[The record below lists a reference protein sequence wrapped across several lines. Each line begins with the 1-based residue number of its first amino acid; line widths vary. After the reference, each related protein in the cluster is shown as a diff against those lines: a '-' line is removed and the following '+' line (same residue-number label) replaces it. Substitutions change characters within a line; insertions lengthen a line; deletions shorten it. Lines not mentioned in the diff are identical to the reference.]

1 MNLHIKAR
9 FDEAASGAVGADI
22 LKSGEAGQAIRE
34 EHRYAASN
42 YAPLPVVIARG
53 RGVWLW
59 DTDGR
64 RYLDMMSAYS
74 AVSHGHRHPRIV
86 AAAMR
91 QLHRVGITSRAYHSD
106 VMGPFLAELCRLS
119 GMDKA
124 LPMNTGAE
132 AVETAIKAARRF
144 GHRTRKMPENSAE
157 IIVADGNF
165 HGRTTTIVS
174 FSSEE
179 SYRTGFGPFTP
190 GFVSV
195 PFGDADAAAAAINP
209 RTAAILIEPIQG
221 EAGIRVPPPGYL
233 KALREICDRNDVLLI
248 LDEVQSGLGR
258 TGRMFCFEHEGI
270 RPDGVT
276 VGKALGG
283 GLVPVSAF
291 LARRELMDVFEPG
304 SHGSTFGGYPLAAA
318 VGLEALQTLVDER
331 LAERSARLGPM
342 LAQCLTDVK
351 HGAIREVRGLGLWQ
365 GVELDPALADARR
378 VCEAMVR
385 RGVLSKET
393 HETVLRFAPPLVITE
408 KEIRLG
414 VDVFADALD
423 EVCPAGSTHS
433 RKARDG
439 KSPKP
444 PRTAALDI
452 GAAPAAVAP
461 VLALAGWCGDRTE
474 GSMRGAA
481 LLAQRFG
488 QRFGHAVQ
496 RIGTPAALVD
506 LRWHE
511 ALERARPY
519 LNDVA
524 AAVSAQIAQHPG
536 APPMFL
542 NRCATSLAT
551 LPRIFERHPDAVLVW
566 CDAHGD
572 YNTPATTATNYLGG
586 MVVAGLCG
594 RWQTGFGAGLTPDRI
609 ALVGARD
616 LDPAEAEAIA
626 RDGLALFP
634 GTGQQLDVAGIVAM
648 TGRRPIV
655 LHIDCDVLD
664 PLHVPS
670 EYRVPDGLHPAA
682 MCRLA
687 EALGATGR
695 LVALEVAEYEAPADA
710 GEADYFADVVLA
722 MIEPALRSLAK
733 N

>member
-1 MNLHIKAR
+1 MNLHVKGR
-9 FDEAASGAVGADI
+9 FDEATGAAIGTEVAGSDEASD
-22 LKSGEAGQAIRE
+22 AIRAE
-34 EHRYAASN
+34 RRYAATN

-106 VMGPFLAELCRLS
+106 VMGPFLAELCRLA
-119 GMDKA
+119 GLDRA

-132 AVETAIKAARRF
+132 AVETAIKAARRYA
-144 GHRTRKMPENSAE
+144 HRTRKLEEGSAE

-165 HGRTTTIVS
+165 HGRTTTIIS
-174 FSSEE
+174 FSSEPD
-179 SYRTGFGPFTP
+179 YRAGFGPFTP

-221 EAGIRVPPPGYL
+221 EAGIRVPRPGYL
-233 KALREICDRNDVLLI
+233 KALREICDQSDVLLI

-258 TGRMFCFEHEGI
+258 TGRLFCFEHEGI
-270 RPDGVT
+270 RPDGIT

-291 LARRELMDVFEPG
+291 VARRELMDVFDPG

-331 LAERSARLGPM
+331 LAERSARLGPV
-342 LAQCLTDVK
+342 LAQALKDVK
-351 HGAIREVRGLGLWQ
+351 HRAIREVRGLGLWQ
-365 GVELDPALADARR
+365 GVELDPALADARK

-393 HETVLRFAPPLVITE
+393 HHTVLRFAPPLVISE
-408 KEIRLG
+408 KEIRFG
-414 VDVFADALD
+414 VDLFADALD
-423 EVCPAGSTHS
+423 EICPAGSTRR
-433 RKARDG
+433 RKPSKPARD
-439 KSPKP
+439 S
-444 PRTAALDI
+444 AAS
-452 GAAPAAVAP
+452 AVEPAAGAAP
-461 VLALAGWCGDRTE
+461 VLAFAGWCGDRTE

-481 LLAQRFG
+481 LLAQRCG
-488 QRFGHAVQ
+488 ARLGREAH
-496 RIGTPAALVD
+496 RIGNPAALVD
-506 LRWHE
+506 MPWRA

-519 LNDVA
+519 LGDAA
-524 AAVSAQIAQHPG
+524 AAVSTHAG
-536 APPMFL
+536 ARISFL

-551 LPRIFERHPDAVLVW
+551 LPRVFARHPEAALVW

-572 YNTPATTATNYLGG
+572 YNTPETTVSGYIGG

-594 RWQTGFGAGLTPDRI
+594 RWDTGFGAGMSPDRV

-616 LDPAEAEAIA
+616 LDPAEAKLIA
-626 RDGLALFP
+626 ADGVALHR
-634 GTGQQLDVAGIVAM
+634 GAGQSLDVAAIVAG
-648 TGRRPIV
+648 TGARPIV
-655 LHIDCDVLD
+655 LHIDCDVVD
-664 PLHVPS
+664 PQHVPS
-670 EYRVPDGLHPAA
+670 EYRVPDGLHPATLR
-682 MCRLA
+682 RLA
-687 EALGATGR
+687 EALAATGR
-695 LVALEVAEYEAPADA
+695 LVALEVAEFEAPDDA
-710 GEADYFADVVLA
+710 SEAEFFADVVLA
-722 MIEPALRSLAK
+722 MIEPALRGLRRA
-733 N
+733 